1 MKVIL
6 VNGSP
11 HEKSTT
17 YRALSEVA
25 TTLNE
30 NGIETEI
37 FWLGVKPISGC
48 LGCGTCKKTGKCVIN
63 DIVNE
68 FLEKATSCDG
78 FIFGTPVHYAAA
90 SGALTSFMDRLFYGK
105 TSVFM
110 GKPAATVVCLRRGG
124 ASAAFDQINKYYP
137 ISGMPIVPSQYWNSV
152 HGIGAN
158 EAELDEEG
166 MQTMRTLARNMAWML
181 KCIDLGKKN
190 GITIPEREAVGMRT
204 NFIR

>member
-25 TTLNE
+25 NSLEE

-37 FWLGVKPISGC
+37 FWLGTKPISGC
-48 LGCGTCKKTGKCVIN
+48 LGCGGCAKTGKCVID
-63 DIVNE
+63 DIVNV
-68 FLEKATSCDG
+68 FIDKAKNADG
-78 FIFGTPVHYAAA
+78 FIFGTPVHYASA
-90 SGALTSFMDRLFYGK
+90 SGALTSFMDRVFYGK
-105 TSVFM
+105 AGIFM
-110 GKPAATVVCLRRGG
+110 GKPAATVACCRRGG

-152 HGIGAN
+152 HGVGAQQ
-158 EAELDEEG
+158 AELDEESK
-166 MQTMRTLARNMAWML
+166 T
-181 KCIDLGKKN
+181 
-190 GITIPEREAVGMRT
+190 E
-204 NFIR
+204 

>member
-11 HEKSTT
+11 HEASTT
-17 YRALSEVA
+17 HAALSEVA
-25 TTLNE
+25 TTLNK

-37 FWLGVKPISGC
+37 FWLGTKPISGC
-48 LGCGTCKKTGKCVIN
+48 LGCAGCKTTKRCVIN

-68 FLEKATSCDG
+68 FLEKAKDADG

-90 SGALTSFMDRLFYGK
+90 SGALTAFMDRAFYLKGDLFA
-105 TSVFM
+105 
-110 GKPAATVVCLRRGG
+110 GKPAATVVCCRRGG

-152 HGIGAN
+152 HGVGSEQAQC
-158 EAELDEEG
+158 DEEG
-166 MQTMRTLARNMAWML
+166 MQTMRTLANNMAWLL
-181 KCIDLGKKN
+181 KCIDSGKKN
-190 GITIPEREAVGMRT
+190 GIAFPEKEKPLRT